1 MQIKR
6 LIKVHDIVY
15 KISLQK
21 KKFFFKKT
29 IKSLGLP
36 NKSGVSTAGALA
48 ENQIVKH
55 LNISN

>member
-1 MQIKR
+1 M
-6 LIKVHDIVY
+6 HDIVY
-15 KISLQK
+15 KISLQEK
-21 KKFFFKKT
+21 KKKKKNFFKT

-36 NKSGVSTAGALA
+36 NKSGVSTVGALA